1 MRHLDT
7 DLTSLAVFLVDRLTE
22 DLARLWEREAA
33 REGDLLRPGLAAQ
46 VAIIDEVLATLRS
59 GLLPSQRELRLLL
72 LGYGAHPDYDPVW
85 AQRLSRPA

>member
-22 DLARLWEREAA
+22 DLALLWERESS

-46 VAIIDEVLATLRS
+46 VAVIDEVLVTLRS
-59 GLLPSQRELRLLL
+59 GLLPPRRELRLLL
-72 LGYGAHPDYDPVW
+72 FGYGAHPDYDPVW
-85 AQRLSRPA
+85 TQRLSR